1 MLKKPA
7 VSLQRAACCIV
18 APARAEAMLLDLVP
32 RTVLADQAY
41 LRRVPAVLTALVRAS
56 VEVGQT
62 PAWVADE
69 TLEAIAEMTPEFLED
84 ISGPSRRPGDGASR
98 LALDIFATDPDA
110 AAPRIALLE
119 ETMGSASALA
129 EFDASA
135 VTAARRRRRLP
146 ARRSSIDVGD
156 APSAVRDAAVAVDA
170 GAADAIRTLFPTEL
184 AGEYRAAVRTLIERL
199 LAVDPDTL
207 RRGKPVNTAANTAA
221 ALCWAVR
228 RAQERPLPSLLTCQ
242 HSGVDAPSAVWR
254 TRSGLPRRRPARL
267 SPTARSGSWSRR

>member
-146 ARRSSIDVGD
+146 ARRSSIGRSTSV
-156 APSAVRDAAVAVDA
+156 
-170 GAADAIRTLFPTEL
+170 
-184 AGEYRAAVRTLIERL
+184 
-199 LAVDPDTL
+199 TL
-207 RRGKPVNTAANTAA
+207 RRRCATPPWLSTPVPPTRSARSSRRSWPANTGQPCAPSSNDSSRSIPTRCAA
-221 ALCWAVR
+221 A
-228 RAQERPLPSLLTCQ
+228 
-242 HSGVDAPSAVWR
+242 
-254 TRSGLPRRRPARL
+254 
-267 SPTARSGSWSRR
+267 SP